1 MYLSET
7 EEWFAILIC
16 FLIVIGF
23 IATTIQNIRETVLE
37 EKEKYNQQKQEEKK
51 VKDLIKYIDTK
62 SELINSV
69 VDSQKKLDDKKKGLN
84 NTKSK

>member
-7 EEWFAILIC
+7 EEWFAIFIC

-23 IATTIQNIRETVLE
+23 IASTIQNIRETVSE
-37 EKEKYNQQKQEEKK
+37 EKLKYKQKKKEEEK
-51 VKDLIKYIDTK
+51 VKNLIKYLDTK

-69 VDSQKKLDDKKKGLN
+69 LEAQKKLDDQKKPITKN
-84 NTKSK
+84 KSK